1 MTNSIFKSLEAQFY
15 QGTWRAKL
23 HTSGRNS
30 NQSLILQQNF
40 FFSNITLFTSS
51 VTYTKLIM
59 KINEILWKQ
68 PQDRFQDEEK
78 NNYLYRL
85 VWYVVFIETVLIII
99 L

>member
-1 MTNSIFKSLEAQFY
+1 
-15 QGTWRAKL
+15 
-23 HTSGRNS
+23 
-30 NQSLILQQNF
+30 
-40 FFSNITLFTSS
+40 
-51 VTYTKLIM
+51 M

-99 L
+99 LKVDNECITNTSRLGYEMFVTNHWKGIFFIVRSLIIILL